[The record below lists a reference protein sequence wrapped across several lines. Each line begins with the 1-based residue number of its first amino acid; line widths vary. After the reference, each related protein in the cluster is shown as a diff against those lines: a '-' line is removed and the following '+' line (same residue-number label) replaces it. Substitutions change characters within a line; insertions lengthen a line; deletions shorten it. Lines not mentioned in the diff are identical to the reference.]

1 MCEDCNLHALTLYFL
16 RSKLYFKEAIPVTR
30 NYLLFYFVRELLFTL
45 PSSSPRCPFSLL
57 SLLLAFHLNEQ
68 TLAKKNYSIRWSISI
83 YIMQPSC
90 LESLLAKL
98 CSEPHREERLDEPE
112 EEEEDVVEEEVV
124 EEEVPVVV
132 YRPPTPPP
140 APLESRLDRLR
151 SDIRK
156 SSRPWAIAEAFA
168 VSLPVTNDILH
179 GIGGINDEADSLVVS
194 PSKEST
200 ESEGKHPSGEVIFE
214 ENKEEGDSEHAQ
226 PIQALSSVS
235 SISAR
240 PVPTEGWARR
250 KSALSRLSVVVI
262 PKDPRQTP
270 TLVKAVPEDQ

>member
-1 MCEDCNLHALTLYFL
+1 VKITCPYPLLSKVQTLFQGSDSCHSQLSLVLLCKRVTFLVHVAFFQALA
-16 RSKLYFKEAIPVTR
+16 E
-30 NYLLFYFVRELLFTL
+30 EG
-45 PSSSPRCPFSLL
+45 SPENRSLL
-57 SLLLAFHLNEQ
+57 HAFHLDEQ

-98 CSEPHREERLDEPE
+98 CSEPHRELDEPE

-124 EEEVPVVV
+124 EEESPVVV

-168 VSLPVTNDILH
+168 VSLPVTNDVLH

>member
-1 MCEDCNLHALTLYFL
+1 
-16 RSKLYFKEAIPVTR
+16 
-30 NYLLFYFVRELLFTL
+30 
-45 PSSSPRCPFSLL
+45 
-57 SLLLAFHLNEQ
+57 
-68 TLAKKNYSIRWSISI
+68 
-83 YIMQPSC
+83 MQPNC
-90 LESLLAKL
+90 LDSLLARL
-98 CSEPHREERLDEPE
+98 CSQEPRERLDDTEEE

-124 EEEVPVVV
+124 EEVVAPVVV

-140 APLESRLDRLR
+140 TPLESRLDRLR

-168 VSLPVTNDILH
+168 VSLPVTNDVLH

-194 PSKEST
+194 SSKEST
-200 ESEGKHPSGEVIFE
+200 ESEGKRPSGEVIFE

-226 PIQALSSVS
+226 PIQALSPLS

-250 KSALSRLSVVVI
+250 KSALSRLSVVLI
-262 PKDPRQTP
+262 PKDPRQAP